1 MEAELIEAYDQILL
15 EHKNET
21 LLQMQAQTISDDT
34 IREAMRNRFREV
46 QGMVLEAFQKAGF
59 PNAGD
64 RTTIF
69 LAKGMLCN
77 ISMALNMPELKEI

>member
-1 MEAELIEAYDQILL
+1 
-15 EHKNET
+15 
-21 LLQMQAQTISDDT
+21 
-34 IREAMRNRFREV
+34 MRNGFREV

-59 PNAGD
+59 PNAED

-77 ISMALNMPELKEI
+77 ISMALAMPELKGI